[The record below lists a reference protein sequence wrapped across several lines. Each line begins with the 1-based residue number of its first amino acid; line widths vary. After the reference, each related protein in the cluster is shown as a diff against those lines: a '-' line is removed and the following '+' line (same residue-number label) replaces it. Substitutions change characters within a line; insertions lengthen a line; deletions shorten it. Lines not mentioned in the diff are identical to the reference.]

1 MQPIRG
7 GVRSQLWILLHG
19 AGISASG
26 RRLLGGS
33 SASFVRGSGS
43 SFAPFGGDEAPSALV
58 ATADATTSTSAAHC
72 AAEAQATPILSTT
85 TIAKHVIATSEPR
98 DHHAVNFWGQ
108 RS

>member
-1 MQPIRG
+1 M
-7 GVRSQLWILLHG
+7 RSQLWILLHG
-19 AGISASG
+19 AGISSASG

-33 SASFVRGSGS
+33 SVSFVRGSGS